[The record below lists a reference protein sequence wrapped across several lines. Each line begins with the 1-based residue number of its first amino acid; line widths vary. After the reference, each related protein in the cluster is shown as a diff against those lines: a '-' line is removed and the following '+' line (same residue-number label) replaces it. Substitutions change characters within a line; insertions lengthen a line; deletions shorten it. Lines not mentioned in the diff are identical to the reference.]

1 VWRVP
6 LVALLFGA
14 TIWVVGRWAPS
25 KRRPIKWVSF
35 GSAVAVVGWLVASA
49 GYGVW
54 VTQISSV
61 GSALGSVAAVFVFIV
76 FTYVSCVVYLAGAVV
91 DASVRARRPRAARR
105 EHLRGG
111 VDSRPWGSPVAR

>member
-1 VWRVP
+1 MWQVP
-6 LVALLFGA
+6 LAALLFGA

-35 GSAVAVVGWLVASA
+35 GSAVTVVGGLVASA

-61 GSALGSVAAVFVFIV
+61 GSALGSVAAVFAFLV
-76 FTYVSCVVYLAGAVV
+76 FTYMSCVVYLAGAVV
-91 DASVRARRPRAARR
+91 DASVREEA
-105 EHLRGG
+105 RGG
-111 VDSRPWGSPVAR
+111 EA